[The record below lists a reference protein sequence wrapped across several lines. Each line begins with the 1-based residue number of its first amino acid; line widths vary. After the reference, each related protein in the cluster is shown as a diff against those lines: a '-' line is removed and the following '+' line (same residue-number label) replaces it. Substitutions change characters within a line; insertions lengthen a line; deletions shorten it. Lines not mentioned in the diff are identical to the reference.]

1 MNIYIRIV
9 ICVAILVIHFVG
21 FFLPL
26 TELFII
32 YILLANPAW
41 FRVFLN
47 NLDKKPLNGSHRS
60 EK

>member
-1 MNIYIRIV
+1 
-9 ICVAILVIHFVG
+9 VAILVIHFVG

-41 FRVFLN
+41 FREFLN

-60 EK
+60 EKQ